1 MHRPIPFGRAAVDLR
16 AERPIM
22 ILAAQG
28 RGLCARGR
36 FGIRGRPACLCG
48 ACTRVC
54 ARPAP
59 LAPAYLSNP
68 AIPRRRHP
76 SKHGESTAPF
86 RSGAPRPLQVPRS
99 ILNSS
104 VVPRP
109 LPGRCLPLPFRKS
122 IASEAGPLHCYSSRC
137 FENSSSQGPF
147 DSLAGGPT
155 IFSESKTQSK

>member
-1 MHRPIPFGRAAVDLR
+1 
-16 AERPIM
+16 M

-122 IASEAGPLHCYSSRC
+122 QPLLPKPARYTVTAADVLKIPAAKAHSIPSLVAQLFFLSPRLRANEMVEGPNHSSPGRRR
-137 FENSSSQGPF
+137 
-147 DSLAGGPT
+147 AA
-155 IFSESKTQSK
+155 